1 MTETMIHD
9 AFIEFAPNS
18 VHQIT
23 ENMVFP
29 IPEEQV
35 RRIVLDNV
43 TLIFLNGAQIK
54 TEKGKT
60 LELIGKNSTIVAPA
74 IQIFGEGVI
83 AKGDWNVDRVYP
95 QWFGCKTYKEC
106 PRYWKVIWD
115 PFFENLSKRPRVDI
129 AYLDSSIADATEAIN
144 KAIMMRRV
152 GEVFL
157 PKGYYVIKD
166 TIKLNTGIQLVGD
179 IGMSE
184 ADEEARGLNAT
195 ILIPWKTDDAPVT
208 INDNKFLID
217 VKNHILLSNKINPN
231 FLSGQITAI
240 RRIGFYSPEMKWHY
254 IEKIKRYRK
263 ISYEEIINR
272 YTAINY
278 GAIFSKYSLC
288 VENVRFDGFR
298 RAVVFA
304 NSYSDVKKIVDCD
317 YTGDW
322 DSWKVTKFDVL
333 QFESNERNKSNVQNE
348 NSASVMPDVDVSFK
362 NINYTQQD
370 VYAFDIDGWGDGLI
384 FEHNAIHS
392 IIFNKALHVGST
404 RGASITANIINNDC
418 FIDSAKNVDF
428 ACNHMEGGA
437 QIVIATSEVQLRGN
451 FIEKGSRP
459 SIIVR
464 GTEHDDRSIVN
475 LTNNSFM
482 FYEGNRGGD
491 DKESDSEKLERLQ
504 NRMNHISEFD
514 ICIDEHTILSLDNCF
529 RYWIRTDLAGKS
541 YPCGIKMAKVIKG
554 ELTSESIDDFNDYS
568 YKLSSHGQIKV
579 NFNVEKQFT
588 LKNPNINISGS
599 CQVNNSAN
607 WLIESGK
614 YSYSFLILW
623 DRQRNI
629 VETFSGDLKNN
640 KNFGFP
646 LPFPQENKVGGP
658 VVLSLTTST
667 DGGGVLLKFTVDV
680 FDYEMMVRLFRNKV
694 DDGGHLISRSYV
706 DVPVCGTRFLYDN
719 GISVCGYKW
728 KAVEELPDVE
738 NCSNIDAIDFR
749 DSTICM
755 RSHGA
760 IPATVKLK
768 TGDMVIK
775 KSSGSNENN
784 NATIELI

>member
-1 MTETMIHD
+1 MTETTIHD

-29 IPEEQV
+29 IPKEQV

-129 AYLDSSIADATEAIN
+129 AYLDRTIADATEAIN

-184 ADEEARGLNAT
+184 ADKTRGLDAT
-195 ILIPWKTDDAPVT
+195 ILIPWKRDDSPAT
-208 INDNKFLID
+208 INDNKFLVD
-217 VKNHILLSNKINPN
+217 VNTHIFLPGKSNPG

-240 RRIGFYSPEMKWHY
+240 RRMCFYSPQLPWSY

-278 GAIFSKYSLC
+278 GAVFSKDSLC

-304 NSYSDVKKIVDCD
+304 NSYIDVKKIVDCD

-322 DSWKVTKFDVL
+322 NSWELTKFDVL
-333 QFESNERNKSNVQNE
+333 QFESKERNKSNVQNE

-362 NINYTQQD
+362 NINYTRQD

-418 FIDSAKNVDF
+418 FIDSAKNTDF